1 MGPCAG
7 LPAGVSYAVKAADI
21 AAEVHPGH
29 SGARPAWGEVG
40 TSVWRARRRL
50 QALEH
55 DVAEARSA
63 QAALQQRLEAF
74 EQIAAAAGAPVPSAG
89 DDDTSPLQPV
99 PPTLLAAAQ
108 EAREK
113 GSPVRLPVDGGEVIA
128 VIGDEGGDPR
138 EWWAAIHRLAG
149 RLRSAS

>member
-1 MGPCAG
+1 
-7 LPAGVSYAVKAADI
+7 
-21 AAEVHPGH
+21 
-29 SGARPAWGEVG
+29 
-40 TSVWRARRRL
+40 VWRARRRL
-50 QALEH
+50 QVLEQ

-63 QAALQQRLEAF
+63 QAALQRRLEAF
-74 EQIAAAAGAPVPSAG
+74 EQIAAAAGASVPPAG
-89 DDDTSPLQPV
+89 DDDDNSPLQPV
-99 PPTLLAAAQ
+99 PPTLLAAAH

-138 EWWAAIHRLAG
+138 EWWAAIHRLAA